1 MDEASQIVESW
12 EPPLSPKQKKVFDC
26 YKRYILCTGG
36 RRNGKTL
43 ICANRVFKHMVEI
56 PGARVAL
63 IATTIKSAKEGG
75 AFADIT
81 DIVYPIWYEANIHG
95 AGGRVEYTT
104 ERNGLPGP
112 VMDSATRTMSFRIRN
127 IHGGESELILFS
139 IDNEKEV
146 EAITKSKR
154 FSMVWL
160 SEGSNFKSP
169 QLFKNLVQ
177 MLRMVHIP
185 EAHQQLIVDTNPAE
199 EGDEHWIYKKWFV
212 ERLMDAPPN
221 ELKKT
226 EQNPSG
232 LTQEDWEIY
241 KQDFACFEFQLE
253 DNPFLSKRDIAEL
266 KASNCDNQGEY
277 DRNILGKWVKGFG
290 LKGKVFADIID
301 VGKHFVRGAIDVDP
315 YAIKMLGGW
324 DMGRV
329 NHAGCIVEPRMYKER
344 LHYMI
349 LDEVITIGEEIS
361 TQQFAIMMYEKMRTL
376 EHFYQKRFNWI
387 HWSDNSAW
395 NFNPSSAD
403 IDATIVANVTEG
415 EVELQAANKAK
426 DSVNTGIK
434 IMRQLIKQDRLFVGS
449 NCPKI
454 QEMLVSLTERD
465 IEDDTHFKHPF
476 DALRYVIY
484 MEERGHYLEHGPK
497 GIDREMKVIHF
508 A

>member
-12 EPPLSPKQKKVFDC
+12 EPSLSKKQKAVFDC
-26 YKRYILCTGG
+26 YKRYILCCGG
-36 RRNGKTL
+36 RRNGKSVA
-43 ICANRVFKHMVEI
+43 CAHKVFRHLVEI

-81 DIVYPIWYEANIHG
+81 EIVYPIWYEANLWG

-104 ERNGLPGP
+104 ERHGLPGP
-112 VMDSATRTMSFRIRN
+112 IMDSATRTMSFRIRN
-127 IHGGESELILFS
+127 IHGGESELVLFS
-139 IDNEKEV
+139 IDNENEI

-160 SEGSNFKSP
+160 SEGSNFKSRKV
-169 QLFKNLVQ
+169 FKNVVQ
-177 MLRMVHIP
+177 MLRMFHLKP
-185 EAHQQLIVDTNPAE
+185 TEHQLIVDTNPAE
-199 EGDEHWIYKKWFV
+199 EGDAHWIYQIWFN
-212 ERLMDAPPN
+212 ERLMDEPPQ
-221 ELKKT
+221 EIRKT
-226 EQNPSG
+226 ESNPNG
-232 LTQEDWEIY
+232 ITQGEWNAVRNDY
-241 KQDFACFEFQLE
+241 ALFEFQLE
-253 DNPFLSKRDIAEL
+253 DNPYLTPLEIAEL

-434 IMRQLIKQDRLFVGS
+434 IMRQLIKQERLFVGS
-449 NCPKI
+449 NCPKS
-454 QEMLVSLTERD
+454 QEMLVSLTEKD